1 MICNKLELTGV
12 VVQIEA
18 LRYTPAG
25 IPLLSFVVQHVSE
38 QIEAGMQRK
47 VECEMN
53 AIAMGDL
60 AVKSQ
65 GIKEGTQ
72 IKASGFLAKRSLRST
87 QLVMHINTLEII

>member
-12 VVQIEA
+12 AVKIEV

-25 IPLLSFVVQHVSE
+25 LPLLSFVVQHGSE

-53 AIAMGDL
+53 AVVMGDL

-65 GIKEGTQ
+65 SIKEGTQ
-72 IKASGFLAKRSLRST
+72 IKVSGFLAKRSLKST

>member
-1 MICNKLELTGV
+1 VNCNRLELTGIAV
-12 VVQIEA
+12 RIEA

-25 IPLLSFVVQHVSE
+25 LPLLSFTVQHGSE

-47 VECEMN
+47 VECEVN
-53 AIAMGDL
+53 VVAMGDL
-60 AVKSQ
+60 AIKSQ

-72 IKASGFLAKRSLRST
+72 IKVAGFLAKRSLKST

>member
-25 IPLLSFVVQHVSE
+25 IPLLSFVVQHGSE

-47 VECEMN
+47 VECEVN
-53 AIAMGDL
+53 AVVMGDL

-65 GIKEGTQ
+65 GIKEGAQ
-72 IKASGFLAKRSLRST
+72 IKVTGFLAKRSLKST
-87 QLVMHINTLEII
+87 QLVLHINTLENI

>member
-1 MICNKLELTGV
+1 VICNKLELTGV

-25 IPLLSFVVQHVSE
+25 IPLLSFVVQHGSE

-53 AIAMGDL
+53 VVAMGDL

-65 GIKEGTQ
+65 GIKAGAQ
-72 IKASGFLAKRSLRST
+72 IKASGFLAKRSLKST
-87 QLVMHINTLEII
+87 QLVMHINILEII